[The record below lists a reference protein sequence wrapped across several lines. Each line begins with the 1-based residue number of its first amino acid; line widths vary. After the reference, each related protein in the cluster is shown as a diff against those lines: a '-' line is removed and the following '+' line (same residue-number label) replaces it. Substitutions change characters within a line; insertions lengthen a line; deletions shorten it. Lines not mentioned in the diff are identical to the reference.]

1 MRCRKNSREVEA
13 YSVANQSQYGW
24 MTEKFYRQGEL
35 FEKESDDVWYEKD
48 DLTTDKKLS
57 MLRNAEREAKYAM
70 VHCIV
75 WMSLTVFLHEIFFF
89 SKGSLQQPPS
99 TNLPGRCHQD
109 GVLQTQQSLRLRRT
123 EPRSLMFPPVS

>member
-1 MRCRKNSREVEA
+1 MRSRKNSREVEA
-13 YSVANQSQYGW
+13 YSVANKSQYGW

-89 SKGSLQQPPS
+89 LAKEVFSSHRVRTCQEDAIKMGSSKPS
-99 TNLPGRCHQD
+99 SP
-109 GVLQTQQSLRLRRT
+109 
-123 EPRSLMFPPVS
+123 

>member
-35 FEKESDDVWYEKD
+35 FEKESEDVWYEKD

-75 WMSLTVFLHEIFFF
+75 WMSLTVFLLENFLAKEVF
-89 SKGSLQQPPS
+89 SSHRVRTCQEETIKMGSFKPS
-99 TNLPGRCHQD
+99 SP
-109 GVLQTQQSLRLRRT
+109 
-123 EPRSLMFPPVS
+123 

>member
-1 MRCRKNSREVEA
+1 MRSRKNSREVEA
-13 YSVANQSQYGW
+13 YSVANKSQYGW

-57 MLRNAEREAKYAM
+57 MWRNAEREAKYAM

-75 WMSLTVFLHEIFFF
+75 WMSMTVFLHEIVFLAKEVF
-89 SKGSLQQPPS
+89 SSHQVRTCQDETIKMGSSEPS
-99 TNLPGRCHQD
+99 SP
-109 GVLQTQQSLRLRRT
+109 
-123 EPRSLMFPPVS
+123 

>member
-1 MRCRKNSREVEA
+1 MRSRKNGREVEA
-13 YSVANQSQYGW
+13 YSVANKSQYGW

-35 FEKESDDVWYEKD
+35 FEKESEDVWYEKD

-75 WMSLTVFLHEIFFF
+75 WMLLTVFLHENFLAKEVF
-89 SKGSLQQPPS
+89 SSHQVRTCQEETIKMGSSKPS
-99 TNLPGRCHQD
+99 SP
-109 GVLQTQQSLRLRRT
+109 
-123 EPRSLMFPPVS
+123 